1 MNRLVFHIKYALRAG
16 VLCCFGLSSA
26 GAQAAST
33 LVAVSANFG
42 EVAAE
47 LETIFE
53 TETGH
58 DVVLSIG
65 STGQLY
71 AQITNGAPFDILLAA
86 DQNRPALLEEN
97 GGIKGSRFTYAIGLL
112 TVWSANPALITQD
125 GINDSATI
133 NHFAIANPDLAP
145 YGHAARQ
152 ALIAMGQWDMYADN
166 LVMGQNISQTFSMI
180 ATGNADVGIVAKS
193 YVLSPRNTQTGSF
206 LDIPPELYDPIKQDA
221 ILLEHGANNPA
232 ALAFLD
238 FLQSE
243 TARNII
249 VTFGYRVN

>member
-1 MNRLVFHIKYALRAG
+1 MNRPIFHIKYALRVG
-16 VLCCFGLSSA
+16 ILCCFGLSTA

-47 LETIFE
+47 LEAVFE

-71 AQITNGAPFDILLAA
+71 AQIINGAPFDILLAA
-86 DQNRPALLEEN
+86 DQSRPTLLEEN

-112 TVWSANPALITQD
+112 TLWSANPALITKN
-125 GINDSATI
+125 GISNSITI
-133 NHFAIANPDLAP
+133 DHFAIANPDLAP

-152 ALIAMGQWDMYADN
+152 ALIAMGQWETYADN
-166 LVMGQNISQTFSMI
+166 LVMGQNISQTFSMV
-180 ATGNADVGIVAKS
+180 ATGNADVGIIAKS
-193 YVLSPRNTQTGSF
+193 YVLSPRNTQPGSF
-206 LDIPPELYDPIKQDA
+206 FDIPTELYDPIKQDA

-232 ALAFLD
+232 ALWL
-238 FLQSE
+238 
-243 TARNII
+243 
-249 VTFGYRVN
+249 

>member
-1 MNRLVFHIKYALRAG
+1 MNRLVFHIKYALRASA
-16 VLCCFGLSSA
+16 LCCFSLSTA

-53 TETGH
+53 TETGY
-58 DVVLSIG
+58 DVILSIG

-112 TVWSANPALITQD
+112 TVWSADPTLITKN

-152 ALIAMGQWDMYADN
+152 ALITMGQWDMYADN

-206 LDIPPELYDPIKQDA
+206 FDIPADLYDPIKQDA

-232 ALAFLD
+232 AIAFLD